1 MCKKTA
7 PAVDS
12 VPPLETNTQ
21 HRAQSGNKEILAA
34 GDVRPKCKQWTE
46 PSIAGALDSS
56 APGRENGEW
65 KLLARLL

>member
-34 GDVRPKCKQWTE
+34 GDVRPKCKQ
-46 PSIAGALDSS
+46 
-56 APGRENGEW
+56 
-65 KLLARLL
+65 